1 MCRHLVLIA
10 MKNLIKI
17 IVCLWLPLF
26 LQTCLVAQTITWNT
40 LNGISGVTILGQTAD
55 GLLYAVSGTRIYTSS
70 DAGINWVQPT
80 PFAGTVEEFHANG
93 NRLLVSRNLSSHYN
107 HELFASTND
116 GSSWTTIF
124 YEAVPQFNSGFRQF
138 LQTDSGALYAFH
150 VVTSIGSMLYRFQS
164 GSFVQVGTTVPLV
177 GAGPGV
183 GFTFP
188 TPPEISLIDHA
199 NTIYAGT
206 HAGGLYLTRDF
217 GTTWTQVL
225 PNAVSAIISGPGNSV
240 IVAADSTANL
250 FGGVF
255 VSSDH
260 GVSWNN
266 IGMKETQ
273 FTSISSDIAGNILA
287 STVQGNYFFTSVDST
302 WTFVGPVTHSAN
314 SVLVTPSGVLLSA
327 SSADGIF
334 RSTNQGALWFSNGL
348 QNKDVSSTLTLN
360 SGIIF
365 VGTLGERIFIS
376 QNNGVSWQQMAPGI
390 VGDYIYSLASSG
402 SSIVYA
408 GTDQGLY
415 ESVDSG
421 NHWTQL
427 PMQVVSGAVHAVV
440 ARGNGKIFAG
450 TDFGVYQ
457 STNGGSNWTLS
468 GLTNSEVTNLIWS
481 SSGIVYALTAAEGIY
496 QSADSGLTWVSRGLV
511 RDDIQTIAVNP
522 AGQIFAGVYGGVF
535 YSTDNGTGWAQ
546 NSFTT
551 DYVYSLV
558 CHGVN
563 QIFAGTYNGVYNSYD
578 DGNTWK
584 QAGLQGSV
592 ILSLTFNS
600 NDLLLAGVY
609 QGGIFQST
617 QSVLSVNERPNTLP
631 SSFKLFQNYP
641 NPFNPSTRIDFQIP
655 KTGLVSLKIYDLL
668 GNEVATLLNRE
679 LSPGSYH
686 LTWNGGNAASGV
698 YYCRLVTAT
707 FTDVRKMMLMR

>member
-1 MCRHLVLIA
+1 M
-10 MKNLIKI
+10 
-17 IVCLWLPLF
+17 
-26 LQTCLVAQTITWNT
+26 
-40 LNGISGVTILGQTAD
+40 
-55 GLLYAVSGTRIYTSS
+55 
-70 DAGINWVQPT
+70 
-80 PFAGTVEEFHANG
+80 
-93 NRLLVSRNLSSHYN
+93 
-107 HELFASTND
+107 
-116 GSSWTTIF
+116 
-124 YEAVPQFNSGFRQF
+124 
-138 LQTDSGALYAFH
+138 
-150 VVTSIGSMLYRFQS
+150 
-164 GSFVQVGTTVPLV
+164 
-177 GAGPGV
+177 
-183 GFTFP
+183 
-188 TPPEISLIDHA
+188 
-199 NTIYAGT
+199 
-206 HAGGLYLTRDF
+206 
-217 GTTWTQVL
+217 
-225 PNAVSAIISGPGNSV
+225 
-240 IVAADSTANL
+240 
-250 FGGVF
+250 
-255 VSSDH
+255 
-260 GVSWNN
+260 
-266 IGMKETQ
+266 
-273 FTSISSDIAGNILA
+273 
-287 STVQGNYFFTSVDST
+287 
-302 WTFVGPVTHSAN
+302 GPVTHSAN

-348 QNKDVSSTLTLN
+348 QNKDVSSTLTVN
-360 SGIIF
+360 SGMIF

-376 QNNGVSWQQMAPGI
+376 PNNGVSWQQIAPGV
-390 VGDYIYSLASSG
+390 VGDYIYALAASG

-427 PMQVVSGAVHAVV
+427 PMQIVSGAVHAVA

-457 STNGGSNWTLS
+457 SSNGGLNWALS

-481 SSGIVYALTAAEGIY
+481 SSGTLYASTATDGIY

-563 QIFAGTYNGVYNSYD
+563 QIFAGTYNGVYDSYD
-578 DGNTWK
+578 DGKTWI
-584 QAGLQGSV
+584 QAGLQGSI

-600 NDLLLAGVY
+600 TDLLLAGVY
-609 QGGIFQST
+609 RGGIFQST
-617 QSVLSVNERPNTLP
+617 QSVLSVNEHPNTLP

-655 KTGLVSLKIYDLL
+655 KSGLVSLKIYDLL
-668 GNEVATLLNRE
+668 GNEIATLLNRE
-679 LSPGSYH
+679 LPPGSYH
-686 LTWNGGNAASGV
+686 LTWNGSNAASGV
-698 YYCRLVTAT
+698 YYCRLVTGT
-707 FTDVRKMMLMR
+707 FTDVRKMMLVR